1 MQPCMDLEKAQQ
13 RKTHLQFSGRTISF
27 RLHSGCCY
35 VGYPSFL
42 GNTMNKY
49 LSTLTLALAVS
60 ACSATPYTG
69 ETITE
74 TTTPTG
80 LNVIQSSART
90 VLPSGVLAG
99 EESEL
104 AQMTA
109 TVEEV
114 NVKTRVAKL
123 RTQDGRLVS
132 LKVSPEIRNLAQV
145 KKGDT
150 LVLDYVEAVEFEVR
164 QPTAEEE
171 ALAGVGIDVA
181 AAAGKGEKPAA
192 AVASERID
200 ILVVESIDL
209 KKQLITLRGPQ
220 GFVTVKS
227 KYPKNLTVI
236 KTGDTVVVKSSELFA
251 ARIQPVG

>member
-1 MQPCMDLEKAQQ
+1 
-13 RKTHLQFSGRTISF
+13 
-27 RLHSGCCY
+27 
-35 VGYPSFL
+35 
-42 GNTMNKY
+42 
-49 LSTLTLALAVS
+49 
-60 ACSATPYTG
+60 
-69 ETITE
+69 
-74 TTTPTG
+74 
-80 LNVIQSSART
+80 

-99 EESEL
+99 EETEL

-114 NVKTRVAKL
+114 NAKTRVAKL

-132 LKVSPEIRNLAQV
+132 LKVSPEVKNLAQV

-164 QPTAEEE
+164 KPTPEEE

-181 AAAGKGEKPAA
+181 AAAEKGEKPAA
-192 AVASERID
+192 ALAYERID
-200 ILVVESIDL
+200 ILVVESID
-209 KKQLITLRGPQ
+209 KKKELITLRGPQ

-227 KYPKNLTVI
+227 KYPKNLKVI

>member
-1 MQPCMDLEKAQQ
+1 MK
-13 RKTHLQFSGRTISF
+13 
-27 RLHSGCCY
+27 
-35 VGYPSFL
+35 
-42 GNTMNKY
+42 KY
-49 LSTLTLALAVS
+49 LSALSLALAVS
-60 ACSATPYTG
+60 ACSVTPYTG

-74 TTTPTG
+74 TTTPSG
-80 LNVIQSSART
+80 LNVIQSSARK

-99 EESEL
+99 EETEL

-109 TVEEV
+109 IVEEV
-114 NVKTRVAKL
+114 NAKTRVAKL

-132 LKVSPEIRNLAQV
+132 LKVSPEVKNLAQV

-164 QPTAEEE
+164 KPTPEEE

-181 AAAGKGEKPAA
+181 AAAEKGEKPAA
-192 AVASERID
+192 ALASERID
-200 ILVVESIDL
+200 ILVVESID
-209 KKQLITLRGPQ
+209 KKKELITLRGPQ

-227 KYPKNLTVI
+227 KYPKNLKEI

>member
-1 MQPCMDLEKAQQ
+1 M
-13 RKTHLQFSGRTISF
+13 
-27 RLHSGCCY
+27 
-35 VGYPSFL
+35 
-42 GNTMNKY
+42 
-49 LSTLTLALAVS
+49 
-60 ACSATPYTG
+60 
-69 ETITE
+69 
-74 TTTPTG
+74 
-80 LNVIQSSART
+80 
-90 VLPSGVLAG
+90 
-99 EESEL
+99 
-104 AQMTA
+104 
-109 TVEEV
+109 
-114 NVKTRVAKL
+114 
-123 RTQDGRLVS
+123 
-132 LKVSPEIRNLAQV
+132 KVSPEIRNLAQV

-227 KYPKNLTVI
+227 KYPKNLKVI